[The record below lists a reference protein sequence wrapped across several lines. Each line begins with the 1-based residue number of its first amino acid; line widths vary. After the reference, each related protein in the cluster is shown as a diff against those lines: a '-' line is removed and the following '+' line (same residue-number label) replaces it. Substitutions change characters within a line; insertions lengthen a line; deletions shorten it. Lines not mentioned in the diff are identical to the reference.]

1 MQIYPDC
8 PVITKTVAVGGLSK
22 ADLIQK
28 LHQSSI
34 LLNLYGEKLLN
45 DDRFT
50 TSETRYSVEVVE
62 LSVRDL
68 GFPNGATLPEIYNQ
82 ANNLGL
88 QLCPPELGP
97 YLRLEYVEQDE
108 GDAENLSQKNEAP
121 SGSLTIASELISDE
135 DSFPK
140 GFYIRKVDGILRLRG
155 YVADNLHVW
164 NPDNRFI
171 FKLVKED

>member
-50 TSETRYSVEVVE
+50 TSR
-62 LSVRDL
+62 
-68 GFPNGATLPEIYNQ
+68 
-82 ANNLGL
+82 
-88 QLCPPELGP
+88 
-97 YLRLEYVEQDE
+97 QD
-108 GDAENLSQKNEAP
+108 
-121 SGSLTIASELISDE
+121 IAW
-135 DSFPK
+135 K
-140 GFYIRKVDGILRLRG
+140 
-155 YVADNLHVW
+155 
-164 NPDNRFI
+164 
-171 FKLVKED
+171 